1 MNETRTN
8 WFGAKWAALAANF
21 RLKGWSAREILGAL
35 LAGVAVGGFG
45 LGGVLALVS
54 GSCFF
59 YAVVFGATMNFV
71 PAGGWALLG
80 LKMLGWAGGWAALGG
95 LAALGAGWAK
105 EPKPKPKSEA
115 EAEARA

>member
-1 MNETRTN
+1 MNETKTN
-8 WFGAKWAALAANF
+8 WFGAKWAALSAGF

-35 LAGVAVGGFG
+35 LAGVAVAGLG

-80 LKMLGWAGGWAALGG
+80 LKLLGWAGGWAALGG
-95 LAALGAGWAK
+95 LCALGAGWAK
-105 EPKPKPKSEA
+105 EPKSDVKPKP